1 MTAAKKGM
9 SVSGEPPRS
18 RPTVGK
24 QMCPRPDAD
33 AHQANRQGT
42 AGGGDD
48 GEDQNGAE
56 ADLEGPDVLYEVL
69 VVRLEAGHRVEEG
82 LWRHHGPHRPKA
94 RKNTPAPTATAL
106 GGQAA
111 VARRALGRIDD
122 EVQRHLLCGAS
133 RDLGGVG
140 ASSLQTA
147 GQGLEA
153 GDEALHPNLVGQAV
167 HDRWTA

>member
-1 MTAAKKGM
+1 MTERIRTA
-9 SVSGEPPRS
+9 
-18 RPTVGK
+18 
-24 QMCPRPDAD
+24 PRPIWKAPMSCTKCWLYGSKR
-33 AHQANRQGT
+33 AT
-42 AGGGDD
+42 ASKKVC
-48 GEDQNGAE
+48 GATM
-56 ADLEGPDVLYEVL
+56 A
-69 VVRLEAGHRVEEG
+69 
-82 LWRHHGPHRPKA
+82 HRPKA